1 MRMYL
6 PALLPLLLFYLT
18 SSIPFSP
25 TSNMSLSKPER
36 PYKYMIR
43 EECFPQEVYNGFM
56 DMFQDDK
63 YVCKERLQPH
73 KWSRIQVFLAFPN
86 TETTCPKDAN
96 IKQQA
101 KSYEIINNKL
111 YRKPEGNYESR
122 YSIPRNEVFDIIVRE
137 HIILIHPGRDK
148 TFKEI
153 QKKYHGIASKEV
165 EWVVRHCRNCSQ
177 NRPASV
183 RAPLTPIVANRVF
196 ERVQIDLIDFRHSPS
211 DNYAWILHIKDHFSK
226 FCMLFALHSKHAEP
240 IAKCIAI
247 FIEAF
252 FPMEILQ
259 CDNGEEFKGALLIL
273 LRQYGIKIVHGAPR
287 TPHVQGLVE
296 QANGTIERKIGAWQ
310 ADHGTSKWEP
320 ALTEIA
326 WAMNRQYVE
335 SIGCA
340 PYELV
345 FRQKLRPLKQLI
357 DDERKAELGVL
368 TEKGG
373 VITEVDIE
381 AEVGGTTL
389 GVTLGSP
396 STPDIPTLSEP
407 KAQFGIPT
415 LKTHQNDAISI
426 LDRPRQT
433 ASKNTP
439 RESTKDKGSIFSQA
453 TKDKI
458 FPSLARPPK
467 PLPEDHVYASP
478 ANTILSIVSK
488 ETSLFGFSAGRKIAK
503 AIKPPPTISWHFGGL
518 LKDHILLFFEELD
531 DHETMTPVP
540 GGELGYGDDDGNY
553 NIGQLIKGTLFH
565 WPLKLVSIFKE
576 STIPPDFEA
585 DLAPQVLLQ
594 ELVASL
600 LVFALFALN

>member
-1 MRMYL
+1 
-6 PALLPLLLFYLT
+6 
-18 SSIPFSP
+18 
-25 TSNMSLSKPER
+25 MSLSQPER
-36 PYKYMIR
+36 PHKYMTR
-43 EECFPQEVYNGFM
+43 EECFPQEVYDGFM
-56 DMFQDDK
+56 DMIQDDK

-73 KWSRIQVFLAFPN
+73 KWSRIQVFLSFPN
-86 TETTCPKDAN
+86 TETICPKDAN

-111 YRKPEGNYESR
+111 YRKPEENCESR
-122 YSIPRNEVFDIIVRE
+122 YSIPRNEVFDIIVRK
-137 HIILIHPGRDK
+137 HMILIHPGRDK

-153 QKKYHGIASKEV
+153 QKKYHGIVSKEV

-211 DNYAWILHIKDHFSK
+211 DNYAWILHIKDHFSEV
-226 FCMLFALHSKHAEP
+226 CMLFALHSKHAEP

-247 FIEAF
+247 FIQAF

-259 CDNGEEFKGALLIL
+259 CDDGKEFKGALLIL

-310 ADHGTSKWEP
+310 ADQGTSKWEP

-326 WAMNRQYVE
+326 RALNRQYVE

-345 FRQKLRPLKQLI
+345 FRQKLRPLKQLT
-357 DDERKAELGVL
+357 DDERKAELGVP
-368 TEKGG
+368 TEEGG
-373 VITEVDIE
+373 VITEADIE
-381 AEVGGTTL
+381 AEVGGTAL

-396 STPDIPTLSEP
+396 SSPDIPTPSEP
-407 KAQFGIPT
+407 KAQLGIPT

-426 LDRPRQT
+426 PDRPRRT

-439 RESTKDKGSIFSQA
+439 RESTKEVLGVPQQDRYEIQTQYGVINRLLPTKELQRVATLLASGIDVQGPKTKIALSAVAKQVSTSERVIISCKYKGRCYNKRCNCFKNQVKCSVYCHDDTEHDCGYLA
-453 TKDKI
+453 
-458 FPSLARPPK
+458 SLALRTEAALVAK
-467 PLPEDHVYASP
+467 DRGDEGKREGLRKARKRAR
-478 ANTILSIVSK
+478 ANT
-488 ETSLFGFSAGRKIAK
+488 AG
-503 AIKPPPTISWHFGGL
+503 
-518 LKDHILLFFEELD
+518 E
-531 DHETMTPVP
+531 
-540 GGELGYGDDDGNY
+540 
-553 NIGQLIKGTLFH
+553 
-565 WPLKLVSIFKE
+565 
-576 STIPPDFEA
+576 
-585 DLAPQVLLQ
+585 DL
-594 ELVASL
+594 
-600 LVFALFALN
+600 